1 LVLALAA
8 GCSRAPAPPPARP
21 KIEVSKT
28 NAVGAIPA
36 GLANDY
42 ASVFEDLSPQQ
53 GKDPFFPVSRRRDPV
68 PNATSQSA
76 LHADPVLVLKA
87 IVRASKHG
95 QAVINNQ
102 IFEVGEEESVR
113 VPGGHVLVRC
123 IEIGNDYVLIQVE
136 GEAEP
141 KRLSVE
147 QKKI

>member
-1 LVLALAA
+1 MNFSAILPRAARLPSLCGLVLALAA

-76 LHADPVLVLKA
+76 LHADPVLVLA
-87 IVRASKHG
+87 ACATAEDCRA
-95 QAVINNQ
+95 
-102 IFEVGEEESVR
+102 
-113 VPGGHVLVRC
+113 
-123 IEIGNDYVLIQVE
+123 
-136 GEAEP
+136 
-141 KRLSVE
+141 
-147 QKKI
+147 